1 MKTLKEIF
9 DLNRLSTILLYTS
22 IISFII
28 AFNFSDNPPVSGW
41 QLQFMPNLNNRPLS
55 DVQFIDSLLGYGITG
70 DHTGGDTNYVIKT
83 TNGGDNW
90 FIINSVYI
98 DLSKLKFI
106 NSYTGF
112 VCGGPNGTGGFL
124 TKTTNGGMN
133 WFVLNTPFGGYFDDI
148 FVLSEDTIWLTADV
162 GLIGGLFRT
171 TDGGSSWI
179 RQFYANGNIPAR
191 IYMVNSQTGFFSS
204 SGESFLNKTTDGG
217 FNWTVI
223 TGEDGFYYDMYFI
236 DSLTGWKA
244 KGNIKKTTNGG
255 LNWTIQ
261 ALPTGAINGG
271 IILGPYAFSF
281 SNINNDTIWSDGGQV
296 FYGAGRFRGILFRT
310 TNGGANWLYQIPD
323 TSFGNQGYG
332 FVQFI
337 NKNVGWASAGNF
349 SGIHTLVGGDSTFYT
364 GITKQN
370 EIIPAGFEL
379 KQNYPN
385 PFNPRTVIPFSLKKR
400 ANVKLNAYDVTGR
413 EVQQLVSGIY
423 NAGEYEVDFMGKYS
437 SSGVYFYKIE
447 ISDDSSREKFTET
460 KRMIL
465 LK

>member
-1 MKTLKEIF
+1 
-9 DLNRLSTILLYTS
+9 
-22 IISFII
+22 
-28 AFNFSDNPPVSGW
+28 
-41 QLQFMPNLNNRPLS
+41 
-55 DVQFIDSLLGYGITG
+55 
-70 DHTGGDTNYVIKT
+70 
-83 TNGGDNW
+83 
-90 FIINSVYI
+90 
-98 DLSKLKFI
+98 
-106 NSYTGF
+106 
-112 VCGGPNGTGGFL
+112 
-124 TKTTNGGMN
+124 
-133 WFVLNTPFGGYFDDI
+133 
-148 FVLSEDTIWLTADV
+148 
-162 GLIGGLFRT
+162 
-171 TDGGSSWI
+171 
-179 RQFYANGNIPAR
+179 
-191 IYMVNSQTGFFSS
+191 
-204 SGESFLNKTTDGG
+204 
-217 FNWTVI
+217 
-223 TGEDGFYYDMYFI
+223 MYFI

-364 GITKQN
+364 GITKKN
-370 EIIPAGFEL
+370 ENIPAGFEL

>member
-1 MKTLKEIF
+1 MKNKTFNPGKLSAFIF
-9 DLNRLSTILLYTS
+9 YISIL
-22 IISFII
+22 IFII

-41 QLQFMPNLNNRPLS
+41 QQQFMPNLNNRPLS
-55 DVQFIDSLLGYGITG
+55 DVQFIDSLVGYGITG

-90 FIINSVYI
+90 VIINTIYK
-98 DLSKLKFI
+98 DLSRIKFI
-106 NSYTGF
+106 NANIGY
-112 VCGGPNGTGGFL
+112 VCGGLNGIPALFI
-124 TKTTNGGMN
+124 KTTNGGMN
-133 WFVLNTPFGGYFDDI
+133 WFDINGSLTGRINDI
-148 FVLSEDTIWLTADV
+148 FVLNEDTIWYTDEA
-162 GLIGGLFRT
+162 GLVGGLFRT

-191 IYMVNSQTGFFSS
+191 IYMINSQTGFFSS
-204 SGESFLNKTTDGG
+204 SGGSFLNKTTDGG
-217 FNWTVI
+217 FNWFVI
-223 TGEDGFYYDMYFI
+223 SGENGFSDIYFV

-244 KGNIKKTTNGG
+244 TGDIKKTSNGG
-255 LNWTIQ
+255 LTWINQ
-261 ALPTGAINGG
+261 PLPPKGG
-271 IILGPYAFSF
+271 IILTSGINQF
-281 SNINNDTIWSDGGQV
+281 SNINNDTIWGAGGQA
-296 FYGAGRFRGILFRT
+296 FYGSGRFRGIIYRT
-310 TNGGANWLYQIPD
+310 TNGGNNWFIQIPD
-323 TSFGNQGYG
+323 TSFNIHG
-332 FVQFI
+332 FYDIQFL
-337 NKNVGWASAGNF
+337 NKLTGWSFGASPTNF
-349 SGIHTLVGGDSTFYT
+349 YRNIHTTVGGDTTFYT
-364 GITKQN
+364 GITKKN
-370 EIIPAGFEL
+370 ENIPAGFEL

-447 ISDDSSREKFTET
+447 ISDNSSREKFTET

>member
-1 MKTLKEIF
+1 MKTLLEILN
-9 DLNRLSTILLYTS
+9 LNRLSGILFYTS

-41 QLQFMPNLNNRPLS
+41 QQQFMPNLNNRPLS

-90 FIINSVYI
+90 VIINTIYK
-98 DLSKLKFI
+98 DLSLIKFI
-106 NSYTGF
+106 NANTGY
-112 VCGGPNGTGGFL
+112 VCGGLNGIPALFI
-124 TKTTNGGMN
+124 KTTNGGMN
-133 WFVLNTPFGGYFDDI
+133 WFDINGTLEGRINDI
-148 FVLSEDTIWLTADV
+148 FVLNEDTIWFTEEA
-162 GLIGGLFRT
+162 GLVGGLFRT

-223 TGEDGFYYDMYFI
+223 NGEDGFYYDMYFI

-364 GITKQN
+364 GITKKN
-370 EIIPAGFEL
+370 ENIPAGFEL